1 MSSFV
6 HLHNHSHYSLLDGAC
21 RIDDLV
27 KTAQAFGMPALALTD
42 HGNLHGAIEF
52 YKKCQKAGVKPLVG
66 CEVYVAPGNRKVRQ
80 SDGGGAGTSFHLV
93 LLCKD
98 LNGYKNLMKL
108 VSAGYLEGFYYKPR
122 IDKEL
127 LSAHHEGLVALSAC
141 LKGEVAWRLLHEG
154 KEKAAAAVWE
164 YQNLFGPDFYLEVQN
179 HSLPEED
186 QARAGIL
193 QLAQEMGVGVVAT
206 NDIHYLKR
214 DHAEAHD
221 VLLCLQTGADIDDA
235 HRMRYS
241 SQELYFKSGEE
252 MAALFPD
259 RPDLLTTTLEVAD
272 KCDLKLSFDEFHLP
286 QYTIPESDQP
296 CTLDEYLQKQAEAGM
311 RERYPQVTP
320 ALQARLSL
328 ELEVIKKMGYAGY
341 FLITADFIGYARRM
355 NIPVGPCRGSAAGSL
370 VAYCLRI
377 TNIDP
382 LRYDLLFE
390 RFLNPERVSMPD
402 IDIDFCY
409 ERREE
414 VIRYVKEK
422 YGYQNVCQIIT
433 FGTMAARAVI
443 RDVGRVLKMS
453 YGDVDRIAKLV
464 PNTLNIKLDDA
475 IKSVPELQQL
485 EKKDEMHSRL
495 MRYSRVLE
503 GLARHA
509 STHAAG
515 VVIAP
520 GELPNYVPLYKTKE
534 GDITTQYDMKSL
546 ESAGLLKMDFLGLR
560 TLTVIQKTVD
570 AVRRGKKADF
580 DIETIPLDDPQVYRQ
595 FSNGHTIGLFQF
607 ESSGMQEYL
616 KKLQPTCLEDL
627 IAMNALYRP
636 GPMSMIDDFIRG
648 KRDPASVTYQH
659 PLLEPILKE
668 TYGVA
673 VYQEQVMRMAVEVA
687 GFSMGGADILR
698 RAMGKKSMETMVE
711 QRRKFIDGA
720 GAKGVAE
727 KTAGEIFDNM
737 EKFAGYGFNK
747 SHAACYSLVA
757 YQTAYLKNY
766 YPAEFMAATISSEM
780 GNSDR
785 VTILLEE
792 CRRMG
797 LHVLPPD
804 VNESFADFVVTENGI
819 RFGLGAVKNVGR
831 ASIEAIVEAR
841 KKVGRFHTLYDL
853 LLNVDTHSVNKKV
866 LESLVEAGALDS
878 LQGHR
883 SQLFA
888 AVETALEF
896 SQKLQNQTRNS
907 QASMFDLDGDSSLA
921 PDLPPLPLLEE
932 WPSADLLNREKA
944 ILGFYLSAHPLDRYR
959 EEVATF
965 STVSIDA
972 VESRRDGTPVRIV
985 GLISDLKNHMDR
997 QKRPMA
1003 FFKLEDFTGSL
1014 EALAFAD
1021 AYEKHRAL
1029 IHKDAIVMVLGKI
1042 STRESE
1048 APKIIVDEVIAL
1060 EDARSRFTKSLC
1072 LAMNLPDLA
1081 DTDMD
1086 AIKAVLTRHEG
1097 TVPVYFRVQTGGKGD
1112 YYLRS
1117 KSIRVKPSLDLLES
1131 LRRQLGREN
1140 VWVGA

>member
-1 MSSFV
+1 
-6 HLHNHSHYSLLDGAC
+6 
-21 RIDDLV
+21 
-27 KTAQAFGMPALALTD
+27 
-42 HGNLHGAIEF
+42 
-52 YKKCQKAGVKPLVG
+52 
-66 CEVYVAPGNRKVRQ
+66 
-80 SDGGGAGTSFHLV
+80 
-93 LLCKD
+93 
-98 LNGYKNLMKL
+98 
-108 VSAGYLEGFYYKPR
+108 
-122 IDKEL
+122 
-127 LSAHHEGLVALSAC
+127 
-141 LKGEVAWRLLHEG
+141 
-154 KEKAAAAVWE
+154 
-164 YQNLFGPDFYLEVQN
+164 
-179 HSLPEED
+179 
-186 QARAGIL
+186 
-193 QLAQEMGVGVVAT
+193 
-206 NDIHYLKR
+206 
-214 DHAEAHD
+214 
-221 VLLCLQTGADIDDA
+221 
-235 HRMRYS
+235 
-241 SQELYFKSGEE
+241 
-252 MAALFPD
+252 
-259 RPDLLTTTLEVAD
+259 
-272 KCDLKLSFDEFHLP
+272 
-286 QYTIPESDQP
+286 
-296 CTLDEYLQKQAEAGM
+296 
-311 RERYPQVTP
+311 
-320 ALQARLSL
+320 
-328 ELEVIKKMGYAGY
+328 
-341 FLITADFIGYARRM
+341 
-355 NIPVGPCRGSAAGSL
+355 
-370 VAYCLRI
+370 
-377 TNIDP
+377 
-382 LRYDLLFE
+382 
-390 RFLNPERVSMPD
+390 
-402 IDIDFCY
+402 
-409 ERREE
+409 
-414 VIRYVKEK
+414 
-422 YGYQNVCQIIT
+422 
-433 FGTMAARAVI
+433 
-443 RDVGRVLKMS
+443 
-453 YGDVDRIAKLV
+453 LV

-595 FSNGHTIGLFQF
+595 FSNGDTIGLFQF

-648 KRDPASVTYQH
+648 KKDPASVTYQH

-687 GFSMGGADILR
+687 GFSMAGADILR
-698 RAMGKKSMETMVE
+698 RAMGKKSMEAMVE

-797 LHVLPPD
+797 LRVLPPD
-804 VNESFADFVVTENGI
+804 VNESFADFVVTESGI

-853 LLNVDTHSVNKKV
+853 LLNVDVHSVNKKV
-866 LESLVEAGALDS
+866 LESLVEAGAMDS

-907 QASMFDLDGDSSLA
+907 QTSMFDLDGDSSLA
-921 PDLPPLPLLEE
+921 PDFPPLPILEE
-932 WPSADLLNREKA
+932 WPAADLLNREKA

-959 EEVATF
+959 EEVRTF

-972 VESRRDGTPVRIV
+972 VESRRDGTPVRIA

-1003 FFKLEDFTGSL
+1003 FFRLEDFSGSL

-1021 AYEKHRAL
+1021 TYEKYRAL
-1029 IHKDAIVMVLGKI
+1029 IHKDAIVMVIGKI
-1042 STRESE
+1042 STRETE

-1072 LAMNLPDLA
+1072 LAMNLSDLA
-1081 DTDMD
+1081 DKDMD
-1086 AIKAVLTRHEG
+1086 AIKAVLAGHEG
-1097 TVPVYFRVQTGGKGD
+1097 T
-1112 YYLRS
+1112 
-1117 KSIRVKPSLDLLES
+1117 
-1131 LRRQLGREN
+1131 
-1140 VWVGA
+1140 